1 MMHRLLLLAALG
13 LVASAPLQ
21 AEEGATL
28 LRDTELRSEPF
39 SDARVIAVL
48 KARTT
53 LTILQRRGGW
63 YQARTASYQRGWVR
77 MSAIRLGELKAGSSG
92 VGETLRFLSSGRS
105 GASGVTVAT
114 GIRGLSAADVANATP
129 NHQALQR
136 LGRYQASAAQARS
149 FAGQAKLRSRQLAY
163 MDEKKSG
170 AKSTIP
176 GVEEDW

>member
-13 LVASAPLQ
+13 LVVAAPLQ

-28 LRDTELRSEPF
+28 LRDTELRSEPY

-48 KARTT
+48 KAHTT
-53 LTILQRRGGW
+53 LTILERRGGW
-63 YQARTASYQRGWVR
+63 YQARTAGYQRGWVR

-114 GIRGLSAADVANATP
+114 GIRGLSAADVANAKP
-129 NHQALQR
+129 NHQAVQR
-136 LGRYQASAAQARS
+136 LGRYQASAVQAQSFADQARL
-149 FAGQAKLRSRQLAY
+149 KSRQLAY
-163 MDEKKSG
+163 MDEKGGGKN
-170 AKSTIP
+170 TTP
-176 GVEEDW
+176 GVGEDW